1 MGCIDIFWKGTLRWF
16 FRLTGWVTNEI
27 ENLFSL
33 MWLGNIGQDSWF
45 RLFVAIL
52 LPDIPQL
59 PTLQVFFKS
68 SKVCWGSVLDSRLV
82 WSPLDWVI
90 RVPALAWINLMC
102 CWLGNFTLTLWPL
115 TTQMYK
121 WISANLMP
129 AFGQDPI
136 QRGIE
141 TFLVASCYRNRR
153 SGSAWWVTCLIW
165 RPNIYNK

>member
-16 FRLTGWVTNEI
+16 SRLTGRVTNEI
-27 ENLFSL
+27 ENLFL
-33 MWLGNIGQDSWF
+33 MWLQHIGQDSWF

-68 SKVCWGSVLDSRLV
+68 SKVSWGSILDSTLV

-102 CWLGNFTLTLWPL
+102 CWLGNFTLTIWPL
-115 TTQMYK
+115 TTQIYK
-121 WISANLMP
+121 IIMDIGKFDACIWARSHP
-129 AFGQDPI
+129 
-136 QRGIE
+136 E
-141 TFLVASCYRNRR
+141 RNR
-153 SGSAWWVTCLIW
+153 
-165 RPNIYNK
+165 NIPSCFMLQKPEIRVSLMGHLSHMKT